1 VVSNAVR
8 RGRTGMQ
15 EGDQPIGSFIFLGTT
30 GVGKTELAK
39 TLAEFLFDDENAMV
53 RIDMSEYQERHTAS
67 RLIGAAPG
75 YVGYEEGGQ
84 LTEAV
89 RRKPY
94 SVVLLDE
101 IEKAHPEIFNVLLQ
115 VLDDGRLTDNQGRT
129 VDFTNTIIIM
139 TSNMGSD
146 VISERMDEVDGHL
159 SDAQQQELEAE
170 VLKMLRRQVK
180 PEFLNRI
187 DDIVM
192 FRSLSRA
199 HIREIVEIQFGRV
212 QRLAGK
218 NHDLT
223 LTLSDDAKDWLADRG
238 YDPAFGAR
246 PLKRVMKRH
255 VANGLSQALL
265 DGTIEDGDTVRIE
278 LAEDE
283 EGMTFE
289 TVSTAPASDA
299 STNGMATV
307 GA

>member
-1 VVSNAVR
+1 
-8 RGRTGMQ
+8 
-15 EGDQPIGSFIFLGTT
+15 
-30 GVGKTELAK
+30 
-39 TLAEFLFDDENAMV
+39 MV

-139 TSNMGSD
+139 TSNMGSE
-146 VISERMDEVDGHL
+146 VISERMDEVEGHL
-159 SDAQQQELEAE
+159 SEAEQQELEE
-170 VLKMLRRQVK
+170 KVLKMLRKRMK

-187 DDIVM
+187 DDVVM
-192 FRSLSRA
+192 FRSLSRE
-199 HIREIVEIQFGRV
+199 HIREIVDIQLRRI
-212 QRLAGK
+212 QRIADK
-218 NHDLT
+218 NHDLS
-223 LTLSDDAKDWLADRG
+223 LALSDDAKDWLADRG

-246 PLKRVMKRH
+246 PLKRMMQRH
-255 VANGLSQALL
+255 VANGLSEALL
-265 DGTIEDGDTVRIE
+265 EGTIDDGDHVRIE
-278 LAEDE
+278 LNE
-283 EGMTFE
+283 EERGLTFE
-289 TVSTAPASDA
+289 AETPTDA
-299 STNGMATV
+299 GPEVGGDGAATV
-307 GA
+307 QA